1 MSLSKKDEYGPNL
14 SYKFLVLGDQ
24 MVGKTSIL
32 ERYINNTFKSDYLL
46 TIGVDKR
53 LKRLEIN
60 NTDVDIFITDTAG
73 QERFRSLTKQFYK
86 GADGI
91 IVGFSL
97 TDSKT
102 LQSISYWISEIN
114 QNCSKDFPISLVLFG
129 NKCDDKDNI
138 EVKPEEIDEIK
149 NKYNLTYFETS
160 AKDNINIKNV
170 FEYLTKIT
178 IIKKKDLKNV
188 GLNEKAS
195 IDDIINKEKENQKLE
210 IKPFRPKKKKCC

>member
-1 MSLSKKDEYGPNL
+1 MSMSKKDEYGPNL

-53 LKRLEIN
+53 LKRLEVN

-97 TDSKT
+97 TDSKS
-102 LQSISYWISEIN
+102 LQSISYWVSEIN

-138 EVKPEEIDEIK
+138 VVKPEEIDEIK
-149 NKYNLTYFETS
+149 NQYNLAYFETS

-170 FEYLTKIT
+170 FEHLTKIT

-188 GLNEKAS
+188 GLNENAS
-195 IDDIINKEKENQKLE
+195 IDDIIIKEKENQKLE
-210 IKPFRPKKKKCC
+210 IKPFIPKKKKCC

>member
-53 LKRLEIN
+53 LKRLEVN

-188 GLNEKAS
+188 GLNEKVS
-195 IDDIINKEKENQKLE
+195 IDDIIIKEKENQKLE

>member
-73 QERFRSLTKQFYK
+73 QERFRSITKQFYK

-195 IDDIINKEKENQKLE
+195 IDDIIIKEKENQKLE